1 MERTSAFQ
9 ACCNPN
15 NPWIKSK
22 RCCGALI
29 LIEQPLLVYLICF
42 AFIIFFCVWMGMSFW
57 FAIVYLLLFYVIAVT
72 ITRIRAESGLP
83 VHNFEGIDFWTNL
96 PLVFG
101 FRNLGNRNLASSMV
115 FKWAETGDLNFHPMP
130 HQLEG
135 FKMVNQVHA
144 NRRHFMIAMLIA
156 VVLSCLY
163 SIQIGSRKLGFNSL
177 KIIGSDML

>member
-1 MERTSAFQ
+1 MLWSPYLDRTTV
-9 ACCNPN
+9 
-15 NPWIKSK
+15 I
-22 RCCGALI
+22 GI
-29 LIEQPLLVYLICF
+29 LNLLCLYNIFLCLDGNVVLVRNCLF
-42 AFIIFFCVWMGMSFW
+42 AFVLCYRCYNF
-57 FAIVYLLLFYVIAVT
+57 
-72 ITRIRAESGLP
+72 TRIRAESGLP

-115 FKWAETGDLNFHPMP
+115 SKWAETGDLNFHPMP